1 MYKYL
6 LGWRYLRTR
15 WIALASIISVT
26 LGVATMIVVN
36 SVMAGFTHEMM
47 ARMHGILA
55 DVIFEGHGLN
65 GFPDAEYHMAQI
77 RRVAGDY
84 IEGMTPVVTVPAML
98 TYEFR
103 GHQFNRQILLIGI
116 DENTHASVS
125 DFAKYLQHP
134 ANRKRLTFNLHES
147 GYDVIDHQSPDN
159 AVPRPDM
166 EHAGWEYRR
175 VWGARKFERQ
185 KAIER
190 LRQADEAAR
199 ASIEPPA
206 TNDSPSNVSSDGV
219 AGARPSEQIATN
231 PFEARRPPRDEQLFD
246 ESKDQHV
253 GIIIGKGL
261 ISAYRADEQMDR
273 FLSIPGDDVQ
283 VTVPTAGTPPKGVSK
298 TFTVVDVYESK
309 MSEYDSQFVFVPIRE
324 LQNLRGMI
332 EPSTGVGH
340 VTSIQIKL
348 KNEADGQLV
357 RDKLRAAFKGE
368 LYGVY
373 TWQDKQGSLLTAV
386 ALEKSILNILLFLII
401 TVAGF
406 GILAIF
412 YMIVVEKTRDIG
424 ILKSLGASR
433 GGIMGIFLGYGLS
446 LGTVGAGAGLA
457 LGLMFVAYIN
467 EVRDVL
473 EWITGTKVFD
483 PSIYYFF
490 KIPTIVEPFTVG
502 WIVIGSIAIAV
513 LASVLPARRAARLH
527 PVEALR
533 YE

>member
-26 LGVATMIVVN
+26 LGVATLIVVN

-47 ARMHGILA
+47 ERMHGILA
-55 DVIFEGHGLN
+55 DVIFEGPGLN
-65 GFPDAEYHMAQI
+65 GFPDAERHMEEI
-77 RRVAGDY
+77 RRVAGEY

-116 DENTHASVS
+116 DEGTHASVS

-134 ANRKRLTFNLHES
+134 ENRRTLSFSLHER
-147 GYDVIDHQSPDN
+147 GYDVVDHQSPEN

-166 EHAGWEYRR
+166 ERAGWTHRKM
-175 VWGARKFERQ
+175 WGQRKKELLQ
-185 KAIER
+185 
-190 LRQADEAAR
+190 LQAAEEAAR
-199 ASIEPPA
+199 QQQQQRPLQTPP
-206 TNDSPSNVSSDGV
+206 NPFDRGD
-219 AGARPSEQIATN
+219 GARGAQQPGN
-231 PFEARRPPRDEQLFD
+231 VFD
-246 ESKDQHV
+246 ETTEQHV
-253 GIIIGKGL
+253 GVIIGKGL
-261 ISAYRADEQMDR
+261 ISQYLPSEQADR
-273 FLSIPGDDVQ
+273 FLAIPGDDVQ
-283 VTVPTAGTPPKGVSK
+283 ITVPTMPNSMNPKPTGESRL
-298 TFTVVDVYESK
+298 FTVVDVYESK
-309 MSEYDSQFVFVPIRE
+309 MSEYDSQFVFVPLRE
-324 LQNLRGMI
+324 LQDFRRMI
-332 EPSTGVGH
+332 DPSTGIANI
-340 VTSIQIKL
+340 TSIQIKL
-348 KNEADGQLV
+348 KNEADGALV
-357 RDKLRAAFKGE
+357 RDKLRAAFRAE
-368 LYGVY
+368 LYGIF
-373 TWQDKQGSLLTAV
+373 TWQDKQSSLLTAV

-401 TVAGF
+401 AVAGF

-424 ILKSLGASR
+424 VLKSLGASR
-433 GGIMGIFLGYGLS
+433 SGVMGIFLSYGLS
-446 LGTVGAGAGLA
+446 LGTVGAGAGLG
-457 LGLMFVAYIN
+457 LGLLFVHYIN

-473 EWITGTKVFD
+473 ESITGTKVFD

-490 KIPTIVEPFTVG
+490 RIPTSVEPLTVG
-502 WIVIGSIAIAV
+502 WVVLGSIAIAV

>member
-26 LGVATMIVVN
+26 LGVATLIVVN

-47 ARMHGILA
+47 ERMHGILA
-55 DVIFEGHGLN
+55 DVIVEGPGLN
-65 GFPDAEYHMAQI
+65 GFPDAERHMQEI

-116 DENTHASVS
+116 DEATHASVS

-134 ANRKRLTFNLHES
+134 ENRRKLSFSLKER
-147 GYDVIDHQSPDN
+147 GYDVVDHQSPQN

-166 EHAGWEYRR
+166 ERAGWVYRR
-175 VWGARKFERQ
+175 QWGERKKVLLQ
-185 KAIER
+185 I
-190 LRQADEAAR
+190 QAAEEAAR
-199 ASIEPPA
+199 TQQQAPVETPHDPFAGGDAAQSHQRSE
-206 TNDSPSNVSSDGV
+206 NVFEEAKEQHIGV
-219 AGARPSEQIATN
+219 
-231 PFEARRPPRDEQLFD
+231 
-246 ESKDQHV
+246 
-253 GIIIGKGL
+253 IIGKGL
-261 ISAYRADEQMDR
+261 ISQYLPAEGADR
-273 FLSIPGDDVQ
+273 FLAIPGDDVQ
-283 VTVPTAGTPPKGVSK
+283 ITVPTMPSSMHPKPTGESRV
-298 TFTVVDVYESK
+298 FTVVDVYESK
-309 MSEYDSQFVFVPIRE
+309 MSEYDSQFVFVPLQE
-324 LQNLRGMI
+324 LQDFRRMVD
-332 EPSTGVGH
+332 PTTGIANI
-340 VTSIQIKL
+340 TSIQIKL
-348 KNEADGQLV
+348 KNEADGAMV
-357 RDKLRAAFKGE
+357 RDKLRAAFRAE
-368 LYGVY
+368 LYGIF
-373 TWQDKQGSLLTAV
+373 TWQDKQSSLLTAV

-401 TVAGF
+401 AVAGF

-424 ILKSLGASR
+424 VLKSLGASR
-433 GGIMGIFLGYGLS
+433 HGVMGIFLSYGLS
-446 LGTVGAGAGLA
+446 LGTVGAGAGLG
-457 LGLMFVAYIN
+457 LGLLFVRYIN
-467 EVRDVL
+467 EIRDLL
-473 EWITGTKVFD
+473 ESMTGTKVFD

-490 KIPTIVEPFTVG
+490 RIPTIVEPLTVG
-502 WIVIGSIAIAV
+502 WVVFGSIAIAV

>member
-26 LGVATMIVVN
+26 LGVATLIVVN

-47 ARMHGILA
+47 DRMHGILA
-55 DVIFEGHGLN
+55 DVIFEGPGLN
-65 GFPDAEYHMAQI
+65 GFPDAEQHMDEI

-116 DENTHASVS
+116 DQATHAHVS

-134 ANRKRLTFNLHES
+134 ENRRELSFSLHDG
-147 GYDVIDHQSPDN
+147 GYDVVDHQSPEN

-166 EHAGWEYRR
+166 ERAGWNYRR
-175 VWGARKFERQ
+175 MWGQRKKERMQ
-185 KAIER
+185 
-190 LRQADEAAR
+190 LEAA
-199 ASIEPPA
+199 EEA
-206 TNDSPSNVSSDGV
+206 TRRRLQGPTQT
-219 AGARPSEQIATN
+219 PHN
-231 PFEARRPPRDEQLFD
+231 PFAGGGAAPSDQQMDNVFD
-246 ESKDQHV
+246 ETTEQHV
-253 GIIIGKGL
+253 GVIIGKGL
-261 ISAYRADEQMDR
+261 ISQYLPSEQADR
-273 FLSIPGDDVQ
+273 FLAIPGDDVQ
-283 VTVPTAGTPPKGVSK
+283 ITVPTMSTSMNPKPTGESRV
-298 TFTVVDVYESK
+298 FTVVDVYESK
-309 MSEYDSQFVFVPIRE
+309 MSEYDSQFVFVPLRE
-324 LQNLRGMI
+324 LQDFRGMI
-332 EPSTGVGH
+332 DRSSGIANI
-340 VTSIQIKL
+340 TSIQIKL
-348 KNEADGQLV
+348 KNEADGELV
-357 RDKLRAAFKGE
+357 RDKLRAAFRSE
-368 LYGVY
+368 LYGIF
-373 TWQDKQGSLLTAV
+373 TWQDKQSSLLTAV

-401 TVAGF
+401 AVAGF

-424 ILKSLGASR
+424 VLKSLGASR
-433 GGIMGIFLGYGLS
+433 SGVMGIFLSYGLS
-446 LGTVGAGAGLA
+446 LGTVGAGVGLA
-457 LGLMFVAYIN
+457 LGLLFVRYIN
-467 EVRDVL
+467 EIRDLL
-473 EWITGTKVFD
+473 ESITGTKVFD

-490 KIPTIVEPFTVG
+490 RIPTIVEPLTVA
-502 WIVIGSIAIAV
+502 WVVLGSMAIAV

>member
-424 ILKSLGASR
+424 ILKSLGASSS
-433 GGIMGIFLGYGLS
+433 GIMGIFVSYGLS
-446 LGTVGAGAGLA
+446 LGLVGAGAGTA
-457 LGLMFVAYIN
+457 MGLTFVYYIN
-467 EVRDVL
+467 EIADGVSWL
-473 EWITGTKVFD
+473 MGHPVFD
-483 PSIYYFF
+483 RSVYLFE
-490 KIPTIVEPFTVG
+490 KIPTTVDAVA
-502 WIVIGSIAIAV
+502 ISAVVIGAVVIAV
-513 LASVLPARRAARLH
+513 LASVIPACRAAGLH

>member
-26 LGVATMIVVN
+26 LGVATLIVVN

-47 ARMHGILA
+47 ERMHGILA
-55 DVIFEGHGLN
+55 DVIFEGPGLN
-65 GFPDAEYHMAQI
+65 GFPDAERHMEQI

-103 GHQFNRQILLIGI
+103 GHQFNRQIMLIGI
-116 DENTHASVS
+116 DEATHANVS

-134 ANRKRLTFNLHES
+134 ENRRKLSFDLQHG
-147 GYDVIDHQSPDN
+147 GYDVVDHQSPEN

-166 EHAGWEYRR
+166 QRAGWHYRR
-175 VWGARKFERQ
+175 MWAGRKRAMLRIQEAEEAIRRQ
-185 KAIER
+185 QSETS
-190 LRQADEAAR
+190 EAA
-199 ASIEPPA
+199 
-206 TNDSPSNVSSDGV
+206 
-219 AGARPSEQIATN
+219 GAVQD
-231 PFEARRPPRDEQLFD
+231 PFRQRTDAQPNGALDDVFD
-246 ESKDQHV
+246 ESKHQHV
-253 GIIIGKGL
+253 GVIIGKGL
-261 ISAYRADEQMDR
+261 ISQYLPAEGADR
-273 FLSIPGDDVQ
+273 FLVIPGDDVQ
-283 VTVPTAGTPPKGVSK
+283 ITVPKMPSATNAKPTGESRIFTA
-298 TFTVVDVYESK
+298 VDVYESK
-309 MSEYDSQFVFVPIRE
+309 MSEYDSQFVFVPIRH
-324 LQNLRGMI
+324 LQDMRGMI
-332 EPSTGVGH
+332 DPSTEIGNI
-340 VTSIQIKL
+340 TSIQIKL
-348 KNEADGQLV
+348 KNEADGELV
-357 RDKLRAAFKGE
+357 RDKLRAAFRAE
-368 LYGVY
+368 LYGIY
-373 TWQDKQGSLLTAV
+373 TWQDKQSSLLTAV

-401 TVAGF
+401 AVAGF

-424 ILKSLGASR
+424 VLKALGASR
-433 GGIMGIFLGYGLS
+433 GGVMGIFLSYGLS

-457 LGLMFVAYIN
+457 IGLVFVRYIN
-467 EVRDVL
+467 EIRDVL
-473 EWITGTKVFD
+473 ESLTGTKVFD

-490 KIPTIVEPFTVG
+490 RIPTIVEPLTVG
-502 WIVIGSIAIAV
+502 WVVLGSIGIAV

>member
-26 LGVATMIVVN
+26 LGVATLIVVN

-47 ARMHGILA
+47 ERMHGILA
-55 DVIFEGHGLN
+55 DVIFEGPGLN
-65 GFPDAEYHMAQI
+65 GFPDAEHHMEQI

-103 GHQFNRQILLIGI
+103 GHQFNRQIMLIGI
-116 DENTHASVS
+116 DEVTHASVS
-125 DFAKYLQHP
+125 DFSKYLQHP
-134 ANRKRLTFNLHES
+134 ENRSKLSFDLYHG
-147 GYDVIDHQSPDN
+147 GYDVVDHQSPEN

-166 EHAGWEYRR
+166 ERAGWTYRKM
-175 VWGARKFERQ
+175 WGERKKAMQRIQEAEEAIRRQQSESTETTSAPQDPFRART
-185 KAIER
+185 AV
-190 LRQADEAAR
+190 
-199 ASIEPPA
+199 EP
-206 TNDSPSNVSSDGV
+206 NGGLEDV
-219 AGARPSEQIATN
+219 
-231 PFEARRPPRDEQLFD
+231 FD
-246 ESKDQHV
+246 ESTQQHV
-253 GIIIGKGL
+253 GVIIGKGL
-261 ISAYRADEQMDR
+261 ISQYLPAEGADR
-273 FLSIPGDDVQ
+273 FLVIPGDDVQ
-283 VTVPTAGTPPKGVSK
+283 ITVPKMPSATNAKPTGESRI
-298 TFTVVDVYESK
+298 FTVVDVYESK
-309 MSEYDSQFVFVPIRE
+309 MSEYDSQFVFVPIRN
-324 LQNLRGMI
+324 LQDMRGMI
-332 EPSTGVGH
+332 DPSTRVGN

-348 KNEADGQLV
+348 KNEADGELV
-357 RDKLRAAFKGE
+357 RDKLRSAFRAE
-368 LYGVY
+368 LYGIY
-373 TWQDKQGSLLTAV
+373 TWQDKQSSLLTAV

-401 TVAGF
+401 AVAGF

-424 ILKSLGASR
+424 VLKALGASR
-433 GGIMGIFLGYGLS
+433 SGVMGIFLSYGLS

-457 LGLMFVAYIN
+457 IGLVFVRYIN
-467 EVRDVL
+467 EIRDVL
-473 EWITGTKVFD
+473 ESITGTKVFD

-490 KIPTIVEPFTVG
+490 RIPTIVEPLTVG
-502 WIVIGSIAIAV
+502 WVVLGSIGIAV